1 MNIVPFAGDL
11 ADVTG
16 VDALCSSTNVRLSLM
31 MGTGGSLRE
40 RGGFEILRAC
50 QDILAAEPAHRVRAG
65 TVHATTAGRLPVKAI
80 LHCVASDGNHLSSAE
95 IIRACVLN
103 ALAAA
108 DAAGY
113 KSLAMPVFGTGHAR
127 FKWNT
132 AMETMAAALREA
144 RTSVEKVVI
153 VVIDP
158 DRVDDVIR
166 FLR

>member
-1 MNIVPFAGDL
+1 MNIVSFAGDIV
-11 ADVTG
+11 DVTG
-16 VDALCSSTNVRLSLM
+16 VDAPCSSTNVRLSLM
-31 MGTGGSLRE
+31 MGTGGSIRE

-50 QDILAAEPAHRVRAG
+50 QDILDAEPTHRVRAG
-65 TVHATTAGRLPVKAI
+65 SVHVTTAGRLPFKAI
-80 LHCVASDGNHLSSAE
+80 LHCVASDTNHVSSAG

-113 KSLAMPVFGTGHAR
+113 TSLGMPVFGTGHAR
-127 FKWNT
+127 FQWKA
-132 AMETMAAALREA
+132 AMQTMAAALREA
-144 RTSVEKVVI
+144 KTNVQKVVI

-158 DRVDDVIR
+158 DREEDVIG